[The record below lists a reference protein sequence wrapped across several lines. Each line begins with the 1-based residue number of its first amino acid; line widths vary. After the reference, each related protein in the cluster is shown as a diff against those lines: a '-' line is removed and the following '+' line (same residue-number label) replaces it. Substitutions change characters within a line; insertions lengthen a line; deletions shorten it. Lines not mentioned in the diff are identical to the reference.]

1 MNKLNTENIFKEYKD
16 IVNIHDL
23 QKMLGIGR
31 NSAYKL
37 LTENKIKYLKIG
49 NKFLIPKSNVIE
61 FISSCEVQ
69 ND

>member
-1 MNKLNTENIFKEYKD
+1 MNKLIKDYIFKGYNEVVT
-16 IVNIHDL
+16 INDL
-23 QKMLGIGR
+23 QKMLSIGR

-61 FISSCEVQ
+61 FISSCEVEH
-69 ND
+69 D